1 MQMKRPRGNGGRPTG
16 TPSTGALGDHRAPAS
31 PQPIPAPRD
40 PDTVEQTAVAA
51 VPRAADEQVPAGRP
65 RRVRNR
71 LVAGVAVTVLLVVG
85 AGAPGILASSADLT
99 ESQRLVTLAAL
110 DRQAVTLAHSLA
122 DERDEVTAYIA
133 AGRDDQGGDKKDRRK
148 ISGSLSAR
156 VDRQIDEMRDALDTD
171 RADLRHSLA
180 SVPSV
185 RRAALTGKGTALEAH
200 QAYTTVISALHAL
213 AGELADRTPPRAAE
227 ATRAPAELGLA
238 VEQASAA
245 RGLLLAALAVPQPEP
260 VIGYDPVTG
269 LPVEN
274 AGEDTGADA
283 RARNALTAAAQQ
295 ARVRELAALADFD
308 QAAGKAARDKV
319 DATVTGPEVK
329 SAETYLAR
337 LTDRPELSDTERGT
351 DPAKLEAAL
360 TARIEQMRGAE
371 SSLATE
377 RTARFEQLRDDDLTA
392 LEIRIALLGGL
403 VVVTIG
409 VLAAVSR
416 TLTRPLAVLRIGAA
430 RLADAPDPQ
439 AEEPVRFTG
448 RNDEFAQVVRSL
460 NDLHGKLR
468 DLGTRAGRL
477 EGERGD
483 LIGAREG
490 LEAELAAARAELRQR
505 TEEIGTELDRLR
517 HTVHHTFVNLS
528 LRTLGL
534 VERQLGV
541 IEKLE
546 EREQDP
552 ERLAT
557 LFKLD
562 HMATV
567 MRRHSENLLVLAGT
581 EHGHGHVGPV
591 PLVDVLRAAVSEI
604 ERYERVVIQS
614 LPPHAQVAGFAADD
628 LSHLVAELLENA
640 TSFSPPDA
648 QVELSG
654 WLLESGEVMLS
665 VQDAGIGMTAGR
677 IAEINARLEDP
688 ESYEAE
694 PPAGREGEGL
704 GLRVAGLLAARLGVR
719 IQLREHKQ
727 GGITAVVV
735 VPGALLPTGPPA
747 GAGHQ
752 APVAGGA
759 PALNLPGSV
768 AEANSNALP
777 ANARRSTTPPPAGS
791 DAPAGPDVDA
801 LAGPDVDALAGPDL
815 AGGLDPD
822 VSLGRSP
829 DAPVGHDP
837 ASDADPDVHEAAPA
851 VPTSADDRG
860 GVSQAADADVSTAPA
875 GGPDRVGPED
885 AAVAPGLVEDTA
897 LYPADADPA
906 GHEAVAVDPAEA
918 DHESVAGGPDLA
930 AHGSAATAPGAFG
943 GPDLA
948 GGLAPDV
955 FGGPDPAGGLAPGA
969 SLGHDPVPAADADP
983 DAYEAVPAV
992 PASADDGSDM
1002 PGLPVGTDPAGPTG
1016 PAAADGPFAQ
1026 AEASPGTG
1034 MPVGEAAGDPAFA
1047 QDQAVIP
1054 TADPVGHEDAG
1065 AASRPASED
1074 AFTSASGGNAAEA
1087 APVPDFAHEP
1097 EPDPFVEAAE
1107 RAIAAAAE
1115 PHTHERTVDGAP
1127 AKAGVDQ
1134 ETFAMRLPQPQG
1146 PEEEPQAPEEEPQ
1159 APAVWDRVTDKGL
1172 PKRTPK
1178 SVTPATAPSG
1188 RTGSVDAEALRRR
1201 LGGFHQGAK
1210 DGRRDAEAEIAQTA
1224 ESAEKAENAHTE
1236 AETGDTVEE
1245 ARS

>member
-1 MQMKRPRGNGGRPTG
+1 MSDAAVQ
-16 TPSTGALGDHRAPAS
+16 TPAAPPS
-31 PQPIPAPRD
+31 
-40 PDTVEQTAVAA
+40 QTADAQSPAA
-51 VPRAADEQVPAGRP
+51 LPSQAQSPAGRP

-85 AGAPGILASSADLT
+85 AGAPGILASSADMT

-133 AGRDDQGGDKKDRRK
+133 AGRDDQEGGKKDRRK

-156 VDRQIDEMRDALDTD
+156 VDRQTDEMRDALGSE
-171 RADLRHSLA
+171 RAELRQQLA

-185 RRAALTGKGTALEAH
+185 RRAALTGKGTAMEAH
-200 QAYTTVISALHAL
+200 QAYTAVISALHAL

-227 ATRAPAELGLA
+227 ATRAPSQLGLA

-245 RGLLLAALAVPQPEP
+245 RGLLLAALAVPQPDP

-269 LPVEN
+269 LPVESP
-274 AGEDTGADA
+274 GEDSGADA
-283 RARNALTAAAQQ
+283 RTRNALTAAAQQ

-308 QAAGKAARDKV
+308 QAAGKTTREKLA
-319 DATVTGPEVK
+319 ATVTGPEVK
-329 SAETYLAR
+329 AAESYLAR
-337 LTDRPELSDTERGT
+337 LTDQPTLSDAERGT

-377 RTARFEQLRDDDLTA
+377 RTERFEQLRDDDLTA

-430 RLADAPDPQ
+430 RLAEAPAPQ
-439 AEEPVRFTG
+439 TEEPVRFTG

-460 NDLHGKLR
+460 NALHGRLG
-468 DLGTRAGRL
+468 DLGARAERL
-477 EGERGD
+477 ESENGE
-483 LIGAREG
+483 LAGAREA
-490 LEAELAAARAELRQR
+490 LEAEVAAARRELRER
-505 TEEIGTELDRLR
+505 TEEISTELDRLR

-541 IEKLE
+541 IERLE

-581 EHGHGHVGPV
+581 EHGHGHVAPV

-677 IAEINARLEDP
+677 ISEINARLDNP
-688 ESYEAE
+688 ESYETE

-704 GLRVAGLLAARLGVR
+704 GLRVAALLAARHGVR

-735 VPGALLPTGPPA
+735 VPKPLLPTGPPA
-747 GAGHQ
+747 ASGRQVPVPGA
-752 APVAGGA
+752 APT
-759 PALNLPGSV
+759 LNLPGSV

-777 ANARRSTTPPPAGS
+777 SSDRRAVPA
-791 DAPAGPDVDA
+791 
-801 LAGPDVDALAGPDL
+801 
-815 AGGLDPD
+815 
-822 VSLGRSP
+822 
-829 DAPVGHDP
+829 
-837 ASDADPDVHEAAPA
+837 EAAA
-851 VPTSADDRG
+851 
-860 GVSQAADADVSTAPA
+860 Q
-875 GGPDRVGPED
+875 D
-885 AAVAPGLVEDTA
+885 AAVADDA
-897 LYPADADPA
+897 APADP
-906 GHEAVAVDPAEA
+906 V
-918 DHESVAGGPDLA
+918 
-930 AHGSAATAPGAFG
+930 TAPGGADV
-943 GPDLA
+943 PDPEA
-948 GGLAPDV
+948 GTDPVDL
-955 FGGPDPAGGLAPGA
+955 PDPAPDEPLT
-969 SLGHDPVPAADADP
+969 HADATPGRLDAGATFEPDLFAQAPAERDP
-983 DAYEAVPAV
+983 
-992 PASADDGSDM
+992 SADAAPDSD
-1002 PGLPVGTDPAGPTG
+1002 AE
-1016 PAAADGPFAQ
+1016 AAPERDLFADAAPERDLF
-1026 AEASPGTG
+1026 AEASPAPG
-1034 MPVGEAAGDPAFA
+1034 
-1047 QDQAVIP
+1047 
-1054 TADPVGHEDAG
+1054 
-1065 AASRPASED
+1065 
-1074 AFTSASGGNAAEA
+1074 AEA
-1087 APVPDFAHEP
+1087 APERDLFAETVSEPDPFVTVAPERDPFAEASPAPDPFAETVPES
-1097 EPDPFVEAAE
+1097 DPFVEAAE
-1107 RAIAAAAE
+1107 RAVAAAAE
-1115 PHTHERTVDGAP
+1115 SDTHEQVADGGP
-1127 AKAGVDQ
+1127 GTAGVDQ
-1134 ETFAMRLPQPQG
+1134 ETFVMRLPEP
-1146 PEEEPQAPEEEPQ
+1146 PEPEAPEP
-1159 APAVWDRVTDKGL
+1159 PAVWDRVTDKGL

-1178 SVTPATAPSG
+1178 SVTPATAPTG

-1201 LGGFHQGAK
+1201 LGGFQQGAK
-1210 DGRRDAEAEIAQTA
+1210 DGRRDAEAEIAELTEATEPTDTAGTTATA
-1224 ESAEKAENAHTE
+1224 EPGNSAHTE

-1245 ARS
+1245 VRS